1 MMKSKLFWAV
11 VLGALCGG
19 SLASWLSPKMI
30 AWYFDPP
37 AGFGVSC
44 KAPIEWALQKL
55 QIAQLVGT
63 GVGAFFGILFFYMAK
78 SKVKP
83 EEVI

>member
-1 MMKSKLFWAV
+1 MMKSKLFWAI
-11 VLGALCGG
+11 VLGSLCGG
-19 SLASWLSPKMI
+19 LVASWLSPKMI

-63 GVGAFFGILFFYMAK
+63 GIGGSFGVLFFFMIRHK
-78 SKVKP
+78 FKP
-83 EEVI
+83 EEVT